1 MVAVTTSLSIV
12 SISEKNL
19 LNDIMESR
27 LRMPMKV
34 IVTPT
39 VTPTIA
45 AAAKLKRR
53 SMRQQQQQPPPKKV
67 VKMSTIADD
76 KPKISTR
83 PQSTVRPVRC
93 NLQ

>member
-1 MVAVTTSLSIV
+1 
-12 SISEKNL
+12 
-19 LNDIMESR
+19 MESK

-39 VTPTIA
+39 VA

-53 SMRQQQQQPPPKKV
+53 SVHQQQQQPPPKKV

-83 PQSTVRPVRC
+83 QQPTVRPVRC